1 MADLVVQ
8 DLGELVN
15 DLNSLIAAFEGANH
29 LQDTD
34 KGHWGQSNANSSMGD
49 FADNWKIHR
58 GKMIEAM
65 KKFAKTVEEV
75 NEAWVKADQQL
86 RDSFEGNGQ

>member
-15 DLNSLIAAFEGANH
+15 DLNALISAFEGAEG

-34 KGHWGQSNANSSMGD
+34 KGQWGQSNANSSMGD

-58 GKMIEAM
+58 GKMVEAM
-65 KKFAKTVEEV
+65 KKFAKTVQEV
-75 NEAWVKADQQL
+75 NEAWTDADQQL
-86 RDSFEGNGQ
+86 KSTLEGNGQ